1 MCNRKF
7 FRIPCYTKT
16 RTSQNTF
23 IFINSESNFMP
34 AWVCGIVMR
43 WSYFSMP
50 IETDFR
56 GREACRR
63 NAANYART
71 TKMRKGFVI
80 EIIV

>member
-1 MCNRKF
+1 
-7 FRIPCYTKT
+7 
-16 RTSQNTF
+16 
-23 IFINSESNFMP
+23 MP

-71 TKMRKGFVI
+71 TKMRKGFVN
-80 EIIV
+80 EILVYFQELYAKICLQKRKQLRQLF

>member
-1 MCNRKF
+1 
-7 FRIPCYTKT
+7 
-16 RTSQNTF
+16 
-23 IFINSESNFMP
+23 MP
-34 AWVCGIVMR
+34 AWVSDIVMR
-43 WSYFSMP
+43 RLFSEP